1 MLREPEYALELD
13 SELEEAQE
21 DLHVGG
27 LPTFPEWTTEAEF
40 ESPSASWKPIRV
52 SVSGFARYSNSAASL
67 RPSEQAKLRNIARL
81 IVGSMRPGARPILVV
96 TVVGHADRDLARER
110 REPGFMTRLSRERAL
125 ATQQA
130 LQGLINNP
138 GISSR
143 VRWQTRGVGGAQPV
157 VSNPVNELER
167 MRNRRVVIVLWQ
179 GTRPV
184 PPSPQPQPKPTPI
197 GVTDVSPRF
206 VSAITPVR
214 PRNSTEINDFYRLT
228 TGSEFVDWFNNNIA
242 GRGSWNHLRLGHPG
256 DAAAVKTR
264 FNRIWHRIPDLSG
277 MASINLVQFL
287 SLMSIIIN
295 ETGGTLLP
303 VSERVGR
310 PGHPGI
316 AYAFD
321 SIPNVKASYNSGGNR
336 TALDLFND
344 PEFLAAHGH
353 LPLAERVRNT
363 RDVRWGGHKYP
374 QEDFPTSTVP
384 AVSGIILEAD
394 FYKFRG
400 RGLIQTTFRAAYKH
414 IIGYIQASGAA
425 HPITNAYQRRWAGMS
440 SERVAT
446 ISTNDDWDR
455 LFQQTD
461 LLIPAVAIRLHN
473 QRSGNYLAMPLDA
486 VVLSGTKAG
495 SIWNV
500 GRRVSGSGS
509 YANLFR
515 ARVMQILN
523 AMGNGTA

>member
-1 MLREPEYALELD
+1 MRPESAYAREVPYASGLQPIIPEL
-13 SELEEAQE
+13 
-21 DLHVGG
+21 
-27 LPTFPEWTTEAEF
+27 TTEADF
-40 ESPSASWKPIRV
+40 ESLSAFRKPIRV
-52 SVSGFARYSNSAASL
+52 PVSGFARYSNSPASL
-67 RPSEQAKLRNIARL
+67 RPSEQAKLHNIARL
-81 IVGSMRPGARPILVV
+81 IVESMQPGARPILMV

-110 REPGFMTRLSRERAL
+110 REPGFMTRISRERAL

-130 LQGLINNP
+130 LQRLINNP
-138 GISSR
+138 RISSR
-143 VRWQTRGVGGAQPV
+143 VRWRIHAVGGAQPV
-157 VSNPVNELER
+157 VFNPSNEMER
-167 MRNRRVVIVLWQ
+167 RRNRRVVIVLWQ
-179 GTRPV
+179 GAHPV
-184 PPSPQPQPKPTPI
+184 PPSPQPQPQPRPSPR
-197 GVTDVSPRF
+197 GASDVSPGF

-214 PRNSTEINDFYRLT
+214 PRNSTDVNDFYRLT

-242 GRGSWNHLRLGHPG
+242 RRGSWSHLHLGHPG

-264 FNRIWHRIPDLSG
+264 FNRIWDLIPDLFG

-321 SIPNVKASYNSGGNR
+321 AIPKVKASYNSGSNR

-363 RDVRWGGHKYP
+363 RDVRWAGHRYP

-414 IIGYIQASGAA
+414 IIEYIQASGAA

-440 SERVAT
+440 SERVAS

-461 LLIPAVAIRLHN
+461 LVIPAVAIRLHN